1 MLGVTLA
8 QNRLMQRYGLAE
20 ERLERCSAEKDLGVL
35 VNSQLNVS
43 QRCAQMANKADGIL
57 ICVRNNVARK
67 TRVVVT

>member
-1 MLGVTLA
+1 MLGVTLG
-8 QNRLMQRYGLAE
+8 QNRLMQRYRLAE

-35 VNSQLNVS
+35 VNSQLNMS